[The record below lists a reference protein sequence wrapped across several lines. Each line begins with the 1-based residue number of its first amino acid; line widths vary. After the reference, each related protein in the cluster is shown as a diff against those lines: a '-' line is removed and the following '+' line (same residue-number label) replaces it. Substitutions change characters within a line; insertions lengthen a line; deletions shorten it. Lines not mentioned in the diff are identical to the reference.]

1 MTYLCGSSV
10 HYGVP
15 SDETFD
21 FLGVLQ
27 TAKYY
32 RAFGAERLDIP
43 QTAVVCM
50 AQIRAVVQEAGWPS
64 EKLHEVPL
72 FIGSTSYTVAD
83 SERPDFYGE
92 PSYLLNDLA
101 ECLRRAGGFAAVH
114 SFATSCTSAANA
126 LMQAHRLLE
135 SGLAERVLV
144 LGVESFNLLTLMH
157 FHSLGLLGS
166 EYRPF
171 RAAGL
176 ILGEGAACLALSRTR
191 PSADGSIWRLA
202 GIAAHT
208 DTAQPAESSSGA
220 MATVMQTA
228 LARAD
233 VAPHQIAEVKAHAV
247 GSAGSD
253 AAERQALSV
262 VFGRE
267 PPLACIKP
275 QTGHTLGASAAVE
288 TALWQREAEGR
299 LKTGKTDFGG
309 TENRQA
315 NHYLLA
321 NFFGFGGN
329 LVSAVWEVSE

>member
-1 MTYLCGSSV
+1 MTYLCGHSV
-10 HYGVP
+10 RYGKP
-15 SDETFD
+15 SDETFE

-32 RAFGAERLDIP
+32 RAFEQARLDIS
-43 QTAVVCM
+43 QTAAVCM
-50 AQIRAVVQEAGWPS
+50 AQIRAAAQEAGWS
-64 EKLHEVPL
+64 AEQFHEVPL

-83 SERPDFYGE
+83 SERADFCGE

-101 ECLRRAGGFAAVH
+101 EYLRREGGFAAVH

-126 LMQAHRLLE
+126 LMRAHDLLE

-171 RAAGL
+171 EAAGL
-176 ILGEGAACLALSRTR
+176 ILGEGAACLALSRAK
-191 PSADGSIWRLA
+191 PSADGFVWRLA

-208 DTAQPAESSSGA
+208 DTAQPAESSSAA
-220 MATVMQTA
+220 MASVMQTA

-233 VAPHQIAEVKAHAV
+233 VAPQQIAEVKAHAV

-253 AAERQALSV
+253 AAERQALSA
-262 VFGRE
+262 VFGGE

-288 TALWQREAEGR
+288 TALWRPQA
-299 LKTGKTDFGG
+299 
-309 TENRQA
+309 ENRLQGGLSR
-315 NHYLLA
+315 HHLLA

-329 LVSAVWEVSE
+329 LVSAVWEVSP